1 MNADFAKPI
10 PRQRVL
16 GKRRVPGDRVG
27 TPRWKAAHARVTEPG
42 ARARVPLNLGLQGTA
57 IDVVRCRYR
66 RDFRQACRAPLR
78 CGTAT
83 RCSWGWASC
92 RCRRSANGKSR
103 LPGVA
108 SRLPVALLS
117 SSACSFRCPAPRRR
131 TLPSWGMYPLPQAV
145 LSPTERLQVVNGSNG
160 GAICYRQKLLDALG
174 DPETPAR
181 TLLLIRR
188 VLNAAEQCVQWANSR
203 L

>member
-1 MNADFAKPI
+1 MMQLGVGELQMPSL
-10 PRQRVL
+10 RQRKESIAWRGIETARRAAQLL
-16 GKRRVPGDRVG
+16 GMQLPVPGATQEDSSI
-27 TPRWKAAHARVTEPG
+27 
-42 ARARVPLNLGLQGTA
+42 LG
-57 IDVVRCRYR
+57 
-66 RDFRQACRAPLR
+66 
-78 CGTAT
+78 
-83 RCSWGWASC
+83 
-92 RCRRSANGKSR
+92 N
-103 LPGVA
+103 
-108 SRLPVALLS
+108 
-117 SSACSFRCPAPRRR
+117 
-131 TLPSWGMYPLPQAV
+131 PLPQAV